1 MTTPQELRR
10 RAERQRKRRMAQRFC
25 GNCGEPAD
33 AMVDWGRQRIPI
45 CRACQGRLTGDMP
58 DWSLVG
64 HGQGPRC
71 PIDTTRPCYD
81 CIREEDQPA
90 EAGRRETTRRSY
102 RHFFGPRH

>member
-25 GNCGEPAD
+25 SNCGERAD
-33 AMVDWGRQRIPI
+33 AMVDWGRQQIPI
-45 CRACQGRLTGDMP
+45 CRACLGRLTGDTP

-71 PIDTTRPCYD
+71 PIHTTRPCYD
-81 CIREEDQPA
+81 CIKEGDPAA
-90 EAGRRETTRRSY
+90 EAGQRQTAHRSFPFWRRR
-102 RHFFGPRH
+102 

>member
-10 RAERQRKRRMAQRFC
+10 RAERQRKRRMTQRVC
-25 GNCGEPAD
+25 GNCGERAD

-45 CRACQGRLTGDMP
+45 CHACRGRLTGDMP

-71 PIDTTRPCYD
+71 PIDTTRPCDD
-81 CIREEDQPA
+81 CVKEGDPAA
-90 EAGRRETTRRSY
+90 EAGQRQTAHGSFRFWRR
-102 RHFFGPRH
+102 H

>member
-64 HGQGPRC
+64 HGQGPQV
-71 PIDTTRPCYD
+71 PN
-81 CIREEDQPA
+81 
-90 EAGRRETTRRSY
+90 
-102 RHFFGPRH
+102 RHDSPVL